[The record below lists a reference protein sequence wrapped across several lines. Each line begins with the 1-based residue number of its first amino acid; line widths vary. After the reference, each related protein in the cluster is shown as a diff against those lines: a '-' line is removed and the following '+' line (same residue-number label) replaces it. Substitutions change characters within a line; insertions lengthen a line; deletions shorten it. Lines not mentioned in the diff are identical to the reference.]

1 MRCYPEPAVSRQVA
15 HQWHHFLGAVSG
27 ASGSWLLLQHDHDS
41 VWMAKESGVASLWS
55 HLSGAS
61 ATPPCC
67 CGFVPQAPLCCLQ
80 RKGPPHAVTTC
91 RSSYI
96 PMMPPA
102 SPSPFKAHRTARGTS
117 ALGLRAAPRRAAIS
131 RNARISLADLNAD
144 KKGSQPGHLQY
155 PRSMPSVK
163 VKSVKSE

>member
-1 MRCYPEPAVSRQVA
+1 MLPRASCESPGGSSVAPLFGRRLGGIGLLASVAAQSRFRLDGERIRRDLSVVTLVGGFC
-15 HQWHHFLGAVSG
+15 HTS
-27 ASGSWLLLQHDHDS
+27 LLLRIRS
-41 VWMAKESGVASLWS
+41 TSSSLLPS
-55 HLSGAS
+55 EERPAACS
-61 ATPPCC
+61 
-67 CGFVPQAPLCCLQ
+67 
-80 RKGPPHAVTTC
+80 TC

-96 PMMPPA
+96 PVVPPA